1 MSFQSLT
8 FCTVNNNLNITMRK
22 TYQFKLKLTAR
33 QRQEINRWLDMLR
46 HQYNYLL
53 ADRFNWW
60 KYNRSNLVIP
70 QGEYCLRWCEIGSQ
84 QLRNNPD
91 WHSQSA
97 SLPELK
103 KQRPWYKDIY
113 SQVLQD
119 CVKRVKN
126 AFDRFISGD
135 SKGSKS
141 GRPRFKN
148 QARYRTFT
156 FPQVSHESLIS
167 NTIKLPKLGTLE
179 FVKSREIES
188 GFKLKTAS
196 VTRKAD
202 GYYVSFSVE
211 DKSVP
216 EIELDTMPTELNT
229 VAIDLGLEKLYVDSS
244 NNQVLPQKH
253 LRKSESKLA
262 KLQRRLED
270 KTRSKKAKRLVRRAI
285 SRLHQKIARQRK
297 DWHYNEAHK
306 LARSSQVLAIE
317 DLKIRNMKRRNKSK
331 KVDGVFV
338 PNGQASS
345 SGMNKSWSDNGV
357 ANFVEMLSQI
367 AQKYGTRIVKVNPR
381 GTSQYC
387 SQCLNR
393 VSKTLGE
400 RWHDCKN
407 CGLSIDRDY
416 NSALLIKK
424 LAVGSSQDKKLPSL
438 AGLRSM
444 RRIPYA
450 ERYPLG
456 RVPRRE
462 CQKFNFRQS
471 S

>member
-1 MSFQSLT
+1 
-8 FCTVNNNLNITMRK
+8 MRK
-22 TYQFKLKLTAR
+22 TYQYKLKLTAP
-33 QRQEINRWLDMLR
+33 QRQEIERWLDMLR

-60 KYNRSNLVIP
+60 TYNRSDLSYP

-84 QLRNNPD
+84 ELRNNPD

-97 SLPELK
+97 SLPKLK
-103 KQRPWYKDIY
+103 KERPWYKSIY

-119 CVKRVKN
+119 CVKRVKL
-126 AFDRFISGD
+126 AFERFRSGD
-135 SKGSKS
+135 SQGNRS

-148 QARYRTFT
+148 KARYRTFT
-156 FPQVSHESLIS
+156 FPHVQGESLAC

-179 FVKSREIES
+179 LVKSREIEP

-216 EIELDTMPTELNT
+216 EIELDAIPTELNT

-244 NNQVLPQKH
+244 NNQALPQKH
-253 LRKSESKLA
+253 LRKSQSKLA
-262 KLQRRLED
+262 KLQRKLED

-306 LARSSQVLAIE
+306 LARSCQVLAIE
-317 DLKIRNMKRRNKSK
+317 DLKIRNMKRKNKPK
-331 KVDGVFV
+331 KIDGVFV
-338 PNGQASS
+338 PNGQASK

-357 ANFVEMLSQI
+357 ANFVEILSQI
-367 AQKYGTRIVKVNPR
+367 AQKYGTRIIKVNPR
-381 GTSQYC
+381 GTSQHC

-393 VSKTLGE
+393 VSKMLSD
-400 RWHDCKN
+400 RWHDCDLCN
-407 CGLSIDRDY
+407 LSCDRDH

-424 LAVGSSQDKKLPSL
+424 LAVGSSQDKKLPSDSSL
-438 AGLRSM
+438 
-444 RRIPYA
+444 
-450 ERYPLG
+450 LG
-456 RVPRRE
+456 
-462 CQKFNFRQS
+462 
-471 S
+471 